1 MNLFSFFKNAKKTG
15 TDTTVSSS
23 ELLEGASE
31 EHHNQN
37 EVNTSLSIA
46 PGWKVSKEQEYVLKF
61 LSNDLPPLKADQLSL
76 SGIEIDVDKGKG
88 DWNVQAFFRT
98 SLDRPI
104 KLGKAE
110 LMLLDERHEVLASQE
125 FDLSEL
131 GTLPAFSNRP
141 WIFKFDQKNL
151 NATEVPNDQWS
162 LAFNVQSLVPHS
174 LDLEPAWDEA
184 LPKEQKASLKEL
196 VKNLPALKPRE
207 VNITGFQSRFTDD
220 GSLAVSIFIRNGH
233 TKHIQLEKLPLEVL
247 DARGEQVA
255 KGAFKLNNLEVK
267 ANTSKP
273 WTFIFPKE
281 MLKTETPDFSRWTAR
296 VPQ

>member
-15 TDTTVSSS
+15 TDTTVSST
-23 ELLEGASE
+23 EFLESTNE
-31 EHHNQN
+31 ENNDHN
-37 EVNTSLSIA
+37 EMTTALSIA
-46 PGWKVSKEQEYVLKF
+46 PEWKVSKEQEYVLKF
-61 LSNDLPPLKADQLSL
+61 LSNDLPPLKTNQLSL
-76 SGIEIDVDKGKG
+76 SGIEIDVDKNTG
-88 DWNVQAFFRT
+88 DWNVQAFFRS

-104 KLGKAE
+104 KLGRAE
-110 LMLLDERHEVLASQE
+110 LMLLDANNDVLAAQE

-151 NATEVPNDQWS
+151 NASEVPMEQWS

-207 VNITGFQSRFTDD
+207 VNITGFQSRFTED
-220 GSLAVSIFIRNGH
+220 GNLAVSIFIRNGH
-233 TKHIQLEKLPLEVL
+233 TKHIQLDKLPLEVL

-255 KGAFKLNNLEVK
+255 QGSFKLDNLTVK

-281 MLKTETPDFSRWTAR
+281 MLKTDTPDLSRWTAR